1 MLRSI
6 ITATII
12 SIVIMPAISSA
23 SAVLIDAQGKV
34 DVTIAGRLEPAR
46 SGLELPDGSVVVV
59 KKGSAS
65 VLLESG
71 AVDEVVQGMRY
82 TVGSEKASGRRTDLG
97 HGITLAMKELAASGE
112 GPTVH
117 GMVKKVGGP
126 RQVRIDFGNKAAVG
140 QMGLYPTGTKVKL
153 GHEMTFK
160 WLRPVDYKNPALVL
174 DNARKRRLAM
184 ANLRAG
190 DTSFTR
196 AASKLHLKDGES
208 YSWFLAERKDRDVKG
223 KTGRYSFSTISSAD
237 ERALEGE
244 MAKIR
249 SLRMSEDGKKLLIAQ
264 LYFQHGLYYD
274 MVNVL
279 APLYERS
286 PSPFVKKLLR
296 LGYSKMG
303 NTGEVKKYE

>member
-1 MLRSI
+1 
-6 ITATII
+6 
-12 SIVIMPAISSA
+12 
-23 SAVLIDAQGKV
+23 
-34 DVTIAGRLEPAR
+34 
-46 SGLELPDGSVVVV
+46 
-59 KKGSAS
+59 
-65 VLLESG
+65 
-71 AVDEVVQGMRY
+71 VDEVAEGMRY
-82 TVGSEKASGRRTDLG
+82 TVGSEKASGKRTDLG
-97 HGITLAMKELAASGE
+97 QGITIAMKELAASGE

-126 RQVRIDFGNKAAVG
+126 RKVRIDFGNKATAG

-153 GHEMTFK
+153 GQEMTFR
-160 WLRPVDYKNPALVL
+160 WLKPIDYKNPTLVL
-174 DNARKRRLAM
+174 DNAGRRRLAM

-196 AASKLHLKDGES
+196 SASKLHLKDGES
-208 YSWFLAERKDRDVKG
+208 YSWFLAERKERDVKG
-223 KTGRYSFSTISSAD
+223 KTGRYSFSTISSED

-264 LYFQHGLYYD
+264 LYFQYGLYYD

-279 APLYERS
+279 TPLYSKS
-286 PSPFVKKLLR
+286 PSTFVKKLLR

-303 NTGEVKKYE
+303 NTVEMAKYD